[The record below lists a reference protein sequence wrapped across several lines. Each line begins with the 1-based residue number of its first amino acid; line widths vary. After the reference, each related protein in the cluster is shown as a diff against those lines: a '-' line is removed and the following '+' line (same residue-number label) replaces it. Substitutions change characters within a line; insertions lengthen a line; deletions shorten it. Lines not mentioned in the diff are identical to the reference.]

1 LASSILVFNPE
12 IMPATWGHAILVP
25 VMIAV
30 AVFEPKALV
39 DTIPVPGA
47 QMSMQSLTVIVGMW
61 IKGKKPSE
69 AERTAGI

>member
-1 LASSILVFNPE
+1 
-12 IMPATWGHAILVP
+12 MPATWGHAILVP

-47 QMSMQSLTVIVGMW
+47 QMSMQSLTVIVW
-61 IKGKKPSE
+61 IKGKKPVE
-69 AERTAGI
+69 KERGPQGYREDWGTRN